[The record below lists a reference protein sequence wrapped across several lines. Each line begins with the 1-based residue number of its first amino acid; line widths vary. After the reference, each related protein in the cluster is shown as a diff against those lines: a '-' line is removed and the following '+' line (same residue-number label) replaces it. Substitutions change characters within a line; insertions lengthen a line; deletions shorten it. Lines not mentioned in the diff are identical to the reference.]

1 MARMKIKLDPAGISE
16 IWDIL
21 APQVG
26 AAGKSIASK
35 LPAEQEPGTLERRD
49 RKGRPVC
56 LVAMRTPEALKVQ
69 ARTGVL
75 TRAAAELGL
84 DVKRYS
90 GG

>member
-1 MARMKIKLDPAGISE
+1 MKIKLDPAGIRE
-16 IWDIL
+16 VWGIL
-21 APQVG
+21 EPQLS
-26 AAGKSIASK
+26 AAGKSIAAK

>member
-1 MARMKIKLDPAGISE
+1 MKIELDPAGIRE
-16 IWDIL
+16 VWGIL
-21 APQVG
+21 EPQVG
-26 AAGKSIASK
+26 ASGKAIASK
-35 LPAEQEPGTLERRD
+35 LPADQNPGTLERRD
-49 RKGRPVC
+49 RNGRPVC

-75 TRAAAELGL
+75 TRAAASMGL

>member
-1 MARMKIKLDPAGISE
+1 MKIELDPAGIRE
-16 IWDIL
+16 VWGIL
-21 APQVG
+21 EPQVG
-26 AAGKSIASK
+26 AAGKAIASK
-35 LPAEQEPGTLERRD
+35 LPADQEPGTLERRD
-49 RKGRPVC
+49 RNGRPVC

-75 TRAAAELGL
+75 TREAASMGL

>member
-1 MARMKIKLDPAGISE
+1 MKIELDPAGIRE
-16 IWDIL
+16 VWGIL
-21 APQVG
+21 EPQVG
-26 AAGKSIASK
+26 AAGKAIASE
-35 LPAEQEPGTLERRD
+35 LPADQNPGTLERRD
-49 RKGRPVC
+49 RNGRPVC

-75 TRAAAELGL
+75 TRAAASKGL